1 MRRLV
6 YSRGRQ
12 LPETRT
18 NVSYPE
24 SAFLVTPPLSVP
36 IELSVLLVDDDHEL
50 CGLMREFFKPHR
62 VGLDVEN
69 DGRLGLARALEQR
82 HDLVLLDAMLP
93 GLDGFDVLREV
104 RQRSRIPIIM
114 LTARADATDRIA
126 GLEAGA
132 DDYLSKPFGPEELLA
147 RIRAVLR
154 RSGRVTLPRQSVI
167 AVNGV
172 RLDAGTRSAWCD
184 DEALTLTSTE
194 FDILERLM
202 RGAGRI
208 VSRRDLTAVAC
219 QRDLSPF
226 DRSLDVH
233 ISHLRTKLERR
244 RSLIRT
250 VRGVGYLFRAE
261 PEHIGDGSGRPLG
274 VSAMTPAAVPPRS
287 PLGGFVPQR

>member
-1 MRRLV
+1 VSDLA
-6 YSRGRQ
+6 
-12 LPETRT
+12 L
-18 NVSYPE
+18 NVP
-24 SAFLVTPPLSVP
+24 AATDAPAVP
-36 IELSVLLVDDDHEL
+36 IELSVLLVDEDDEL
-50 CGLMREFFKPHR
+50 CGLMRDFFKPHR
-62 VGLDVEN
+62 VGLDVEH

-93 GLDGFDVLREV
+93 TLDGFEVLREV
-104 RQRSRIPIIM
+104 RRRSRIPIIM
-114 LTARADATDRIA
+114 LTARADPSDRIA

-154 RSGRVTLPRQSVI
+154 RSGRVTLPRQNVI

-172 RLDAGTRSAWCD
+172 RLDAATRGAWCD
-184 DEALTLTSTE
+184 DEPLALTSTE

-202 RGAGRI
+202 RASGRI
-208 VSRRDLTAVAC
+208 VSRRDLMAVAC

-233 ISHLRTKLERR
+233 ISHLRTKLQRR
-244 RSLIRT
+244 RALIRT

-261 PEHIGDGSGRPLG
+261 ADTSH
-274 VSAMTPAAVPPRS
+274 
-287 PLGGFVPQR
+287 